1 MPPAVTLGESTED
14 IDQGSGT
21 DTSFEF
27 FLLESPHTSTTS
39 QVCFPFLSADLRH
52 VGL

>member
-1 MPPAVTLGESTED
+1 MPSAVTLGESTED
-14 IDQGSGT
+14 IDQSSGT

-27 FLLESPHTSTTS
+27 FLLETHTLQQEPGALSFPLSSP
-39 QVCFPFLSADLRH
+39 LH